1 MGIYAIDGVVPVVH
15 PDAFVH
21 PEAVLIGDVHIGA
34 GAYVGPLASLRGDF
48 GRIELGAGANIQDSC
63 VMHSFPGA
71 GCTVEPEGHI
81 GHGAVLHGCTVRSG
95 AMVGMNAVVMD
106 GADIGS
112 RALVGG
118 QRLHPRRAGRAA
130 PTTSPPATPAR
141 SSRSSTPRRWRGR
154 PTASASTRSSPGG
167 RWPAWWRWCRCARR
181 SPTARRCRPRRRPPR
196 PRCRCTSSAAASAD
210 GAGRVRRREK
220 EAATRSHPP

>member
-1 MGIYAIDGVVPVVH
+1 MGVYAIDGVVPVVH

-95 AMVGMNAVVMD
+95 AMVGMNTVVMD
-106 GADIGS
+106 GADIGR
-112 RALVGG
+112 RALVGANAFI
-118 QRLHPRRAGRAA
+118 PAGLVVPADHLAA
-130 PTTSPPATPAR
+130 
-141 SSRSSTPRRWRGR
+141 GN
-154 PTASASTRSSPGG
+154 PGKVIKELDAEAL
-167 RWPAWWRWCRCARR
+167 AWKANGIRVYQELARR
-181 SPTARRCRPRRRPPR
+181 SLASLVAVVPLREEEPDRPSLP
-196 PRCRCTSSAAASAD
+196 TSSTAASTSKPLHEFRRD
-210 GAGRVRRREK
+210 GA
-220 EAATRSHPP
+220 SD